1 MALDGDRLGVA
12 IATAITAAKPADGA
26 AMSSSELESMCKT
39 IAGEIID
46 EFTNNGQ
53 VSTSGATGSG
63 PAGGPLPITSQPG
76 TIL

>member
-1 MALDGDRLGVA
+1 MALDGDRMGIA

-26 AMSSSELESMCKT
+26 AMTPTELETMWKT
-39 IAGEIID
+39 IAGKIID
-46 EFTNNGQ
+46 EFTNNGE